1 MQLMVIIVVDQMTL
15 ARHPPP
21 LLVSPR
27 PLTMMMPIQCMS
39 TIHHHVADNDSELLL
54 NGFRA
59 FCNGPDNYNKILC
72 ELSLKSP
79 IPVDSWSQL
88 KYTPE
93 ESSSVTTSSSI
104 SRSPGEGS
112 LHYYGCELCCLLVQ
126 LLFWWKLLLLDCQ
139 NHG

>member
-21 LLVSPR
+21 LLVTPR
-27 PLTMMMPIQCMS
+27 RLTMMMPIQCMS

-72 ELSLKSP
+72 ELSLKSRL
-79 IPVDSWSQL
+79 ILFYTTGWTQL
-88 KYTPE
+88 KYTPVTPVRATGPAAIAAE
-93 ESSSVTTSSSI
+93 VERRIIMANSVV
-104 SRSPGEGS
+104 
-112 LHYYGCELCCLLVQ
+112 C
-126 LLFWWKLLLLDCQ
+126 
-139 NHG
+139 